1 VLVHAGN
8 LGFAGNWETL
18 LTAVGLLEQH
28 GVGMTFVGDGAA
40 RSALE
45 SRARAMSNVR
55 FLPFYKPE
63 DVPHVLASADL
74 QVVCLRKGLEGLVV
88 PSKLYP
94 ILMAGKP
101 VLAIASPDSDM
112 ARIVREFDCGLV
124 ADPDDPQDVIAS
136 VLRVLSCPDVIEAMG
151 QRAREAARQFDRRKE
166 LERFVGLVEDVARG

>member
-1 VLVHAGN
+1 MLVHAGN

-40 RSALE
+40 RSVLE
-45 SRARAMSNVR
+45 SRARGMSNVQ
-55 FLPFYKPE
+55 FLPFYPPE

-74 QVVCLRKGLEGLVV
+74 QVICLRKGLEGLVV

-101 VLAIASPDSDM
+101 VLAIAHWLTDGS
-112 ARIVREFDCGLV
+112 ALTKRL
-124 ADPDDPQDVIAS
+124 
-136 VLRVLSCPDVIEAMG
+136 
-151 QRAREAARQFDRRKE
+151 
-166 LERFVGLVEDVARG
+166 LERFRLRDLIQDHQFGG